1 MTATENAPI
10 RRCAVAWL
18 EPREVVAYRRL
29 EVERSGDLELE
40 RFLLDAAALRLRIN
54 HEAGQITE
62 LLDESSVTKE
72 APIFE
77 RARGT
82 TRVADVVVQ
91 RFSSFIDAAV
101 QESSF
106 GEAQQLQL
114 LRMRLIR
121 DYSGLWLLVNR
132 PSST

>member
-1 MTATENAPI
+1 VQTE
-10 RRCAVAWL
+10 
-18 EPREVVAYRRL
+18 
-29 EVERSGDLELE
+29 GDPELE
-40 RFLLDAAALRLRIN
+40 QFVLDAAALRLRIN
-54 HEAGQITE
+54 QEAAEISE
-62 LLDESSVTKE
+62 LLDESSVTRE

-82 TRVADVVVQ
+82 TRFADTIVQ

-132 PSST
+132 PAMA